1 MKTATSTKLI
11 YVYGFVP
18 SSEVTEGKLES
29 FVGFDGEHPIYTLEQ
44 QGITAIACKLNDEH
58 YSEETLEKK
67 TEDMKWLHEKALH
80 HHETLKKLNKEYT
93 LLPLHFCTVFKSEE
107 NVQEKMSSVN
117 KELSKL
123 FKELVGK
130 EEWTLKIYSDE
141 KQLKP
146 YVEENNKDIKTKSE
160 EIKSLSKGRQYF
172 ERKKLERLLQEKIS
186 EEKKRL
192 SKEIHEE
199 LSALTSKSGIKKNW
213 NQKVTGR
220 QDKMSWNSV
229 YLIKEGDVKR
239 FLDEV
244 GNLGE
249 KYKTY
254 GLQLEA
260 TGPWPCY
267 YFAKVEGE

>member
-1 MKTATSTKLI
+1 MKKRKTLNRRRTK
-11 YVYGFVP
+11 Y
-18 SSEVTEGKLES
+18 
-29 FVGFDGEHPIYTLEQ
+29 
-44 QGITAIACKLNDEH
+44 
-58 YSEETLEKK
+58 
-67 TEDMKWLHEKALH
+67 
-80 HHETLKKLNKEYT
+80 LK
-93 LLPLHFCTVFKSEE
+93 E
-107 NVQEKMSSVN
+107 NVQEKMSSVK

-123 FKELVGK
+123 FKDLVGK

-146 YVEENNKDIKTKSE
+146 YVEENNKDIKIKSE

-172 ERKKLERLLQEKIS
+172 ERKKLERLLQ
-186 EEKKRL
+186 EKKRL

-220 QDKMSWNSV
+220 QDEMSWNSV
-229 YLIKEGDVKR
+229 YLIKEGNVKR

-244 GNLGE
+244 EKLGE

>member
-1 MKTATSTKLI
+1 
-11 YVYGFVP
+11 
-18 SSEVTEGKLES
+18 
-29 FVGFDGEHPIYTLEQ
+29 
-44 QGITAIACKLNDEH
+44 
-58 YSEETLEKK
+58 
-67 TEDMKWLHEKALH
+67 
-80 HHETLKKLNKEYT
+80 
-93 LLPLHFCTVFKSEE
+93 
-107 NVQEKMSSVN
+107 VQV
-117 KELSKL
+117 SKL

-220 QDKMSWNSV
+220 QDEMSWNSV

>member
-1 MKTATSTKLI
+1 MITRKTLWISSLI
-11 YVYGFVP
+11 SG
-18 SSEVTEGKLES
+18 L
-29 FVGFDGEHPIYTLEQ
+29 
-44 QGITAIACKLNDEH
+44 GITTAFALRKMKKRKTLNRRRTK
-58 YSEETLEKK
+58 Y
-67 TEDMKWLHEKALH
+67 
-80 HHETLKKLNKEYT
+80 LK
-93 LLPLHFCTVFKSEE
+93 E
-107 NVQEKMSSVN
+107 NVQEKMSSVK

-123 FKELVGK
+123 FKDLVGK

-146 YVEENNKDIKTKSE
+146 YVEENNKDIKIKSE

-172 ERKKLERLLQEKIS
+172 ERKKLERLLQ
-186 EEKKRL
+186 EKKRL

-220 QDKMSWNSV
+220 QDEMSWNSV
-229 YLIKEGDVKR
+229 YLIKEGNVKR

-244 GNLGE
+244 EKLGE